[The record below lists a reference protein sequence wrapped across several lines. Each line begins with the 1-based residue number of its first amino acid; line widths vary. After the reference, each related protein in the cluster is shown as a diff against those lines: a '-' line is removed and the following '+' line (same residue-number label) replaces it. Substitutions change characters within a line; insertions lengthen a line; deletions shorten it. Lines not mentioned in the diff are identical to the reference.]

1 MKSNKGVTL
10 YDVIIAIIV
19 LSLFVGVIG
28 TLFYQIVYNNSLI
41 KYNAIATH
49 FAVRVAE
56 DIDKIPYE
64 NITSQYLNNYISNE
78 TDSDNNKIYNLP
90 DDFNIN
96 VDVRNYNENDN
107 SKEDILKIATIEVSY
122 RCMNEDFSYKLQKLK
137 IKEL

>member
-10 YDVIIAIIV
+10 YDVIIAITV
-19 LSLFVGVIG
+19 LSLFVGLIG
-28 TLFYQIVYNNSLI
+28 TLFYQIVYNNNLI

-64 NITSQYLNNYISNE
+64 NITNQYLNNYISNATN
-78 TDSDNNKIYNLP
+78 TDNTKIYNLP
-90 DDFNIN
+90 EDFNIN
-96 VDVRNYNENDN
+96 VNIRNYNENDN

-122 RCMNEDFSYKLQKLK
+122 RCFNEDFSYKLQKLK

>member
-1 MKSNKGVTL
+1 MKSNKGVAL

-19 LSLFVGVIG
+19 LSLFVGLIG
-28 TLFYQIVYNNSLI
+28 TLFYQIVYNNGLI

-56 DIDKIPYE
+56 DIDKISYE
-64 NITSQYLNNYISNE
+64 NVTSQYLNNYISNA
-78 TDSDNNKIYNLP
+78 TNSDNTKIYNLP
-90 DDFNIN
+90 EDFNITVN
-96 VDVRNYNENDN
+96 VRNYNENDN

-122 RCMNEDFSYKLQKLK
+122 RCFNQDFSYKLRKLK